1 MDLFHKIQ
9 SLVDKNCDKIPE
21 GDYLEMCNTIKEFR
35 DKVKPPRFLLD
46 QNQPLTMSDYDP
58 QSDGPPVYEPT
69 IYVTDGQPQEW
80 IDEEEYSGLNAFLE
94 QLHADWAATDDGEEE
109 EQRTNWENVLRDV
122 QVFQFAQ
129 PMEVD

>member
-21 GDYLEMCNTIKEFR
+21 GDYLELCNTIKDLR

-58 QSDGPPVYEPT
+58 QRDGPPV
-69 IYVTDGQPQEW
+69 YVTDGQPQEW
-80 IDEEEYSGLNAFLE
+80 IDGEYPGLSVFLE
-94 QLHADWAATDDGEEE
+94 QLHAEWAATDHGEPDTYYPP
-109 EQRTNWENVLRDV
+109 QRQGMHQNVDSPSEN
-122 QVFQFAQ
+122 
-129 PMEVD
+129 ET

>member
-21 GDYLEMCNTIKEFR
+21 GDYLELCNTIKDLR

-58 QSDGPPVYEPT
+58 QRDGPPV
-69 IYVTDGQPQEW
+69 YVTDGQPQEW
-80 IDEEEYSGLNAFLE
+80 IDGEYPGLSVFLE
-94 QLHADWAATDDGEEE
+94 QLHAEWAATDHDEPDTYYPP
-109 EQRTNWENVLRDV
+109 QRQGMHQNVDSPSEN
-122 QVFQFAQ
+122 
-129 PMEVD
+129 ET